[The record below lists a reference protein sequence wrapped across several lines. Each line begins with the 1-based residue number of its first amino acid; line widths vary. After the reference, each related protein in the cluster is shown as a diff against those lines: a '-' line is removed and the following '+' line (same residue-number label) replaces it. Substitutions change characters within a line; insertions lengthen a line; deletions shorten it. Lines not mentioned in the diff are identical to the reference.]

1 MYCKCREMSIPGGIK
16 CISGRFRTMR
26 AIIIF
31 GMLLIT
37 ACRFFLLE
45 YELLPHSWIVLDK
58 LIYQMVK
65 NET

>member
-37 ACRFFLLE
+37 ACRFC
-45 YELLPHSWIVLDK
+45 LPSMGVF
-58 LIYQMVK
+58 
-65 NET
+65 

>member
-1 MYCKCREMSIPGGIK
+1 MYCKCREMSIPDGIK

-37 ACRFFLLE
+37 ACRFFF
-45 YELLPHSWIVLDK
+45 VR
-58 LIYQMVK
+58 V
-65 NET
+65 